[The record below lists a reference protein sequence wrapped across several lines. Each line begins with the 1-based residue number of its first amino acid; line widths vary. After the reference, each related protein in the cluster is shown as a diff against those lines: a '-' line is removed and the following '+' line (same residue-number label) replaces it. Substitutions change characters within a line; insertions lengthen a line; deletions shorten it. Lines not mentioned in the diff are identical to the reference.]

1 MAGALDDTTYFLT
14 QKESTLKLPSRRD
27 DCHFKKLRIGSLHF
41 FANIMQRSQN
51 STASTSYLDIVKNN
65 KFKTPNS
72 SFYLSLFMCVRFCS
86 MSVYNDSQRFAATR
100 SWRFRRRKL
109 SATTKLD
116 AKHKCLFN
124 H

>member
-1 MAGALDDTTYFLT
+1 MAGALDYATYFLT

-65 KFKTPNS
+65 KFKTPN
-72 SFYLSLFMCVRFCS
+72 
-86 MSVYNDSQRFAATR
+86 
-100 SWRFRRRKL
+100 
-109 SATTKLD
+109 
-116 AKHKCLFN
+116 
-124 H
+124 